1 MCCAGTRGKTSL
13 NQGGT
18 GEKKTHQDLEA
29 MALNQC
35 HPPLMSYTG
44 LAKVCFSGL
53 IFYSA
58 NENSKAN
65 LAYSTFA

>member
-13 NQGGT
+13 NQGGM
-18 GEKKTHQDLEA
+18 EEKTHQDLEG

-53 IFYSA
+53 ILFSA
-58 NENSKAN
+58 NENSKTY
-65 LAYSTFA
+65 LAYSTFV